1 MGGDLS
7 KLYAKRDVLQT
18 DVVRFMLLHMS
29 GVGYVCLSCLESRNN
44 AKCCAEW
51 GIEMFGMCEDGLVR
65 KKFELSVCSLRMWIR
80 DWS

>member
-1 MGGDLS
+1 
-7 KLYAKRDVLQT
+7 
-18 DVVRFMLLHMS
+18 MLLHMS

-65 KKFELSVCSLRMWIR
+65 KKFELSVFVVLECGFGIGR
-80 DWS
+80 DV